1 MATNK
6 RKIGAVISLDGES
19 QFKRQVQ
26 SCNASLKTMRSEMS
40 MVTEQFKGQANSV
53 EALEAKHST
62 LEKTLSESTK
72 LQDTLQDALEN
83 AQKNYEKA
91 GSSLSGYEE
100 QLANARKAL
109 EELEKQ
115 QSDNADESLVKQVQ
129 DQRAEMEQL
138 ENVVKRAQTA
148 YAKAGDSVQAWQ
160 RQLNETKTSVMKL
173 SAEIAEND
181 RYLEE
186 ARQSADATAHSID
199 AMGKQVKETS
209 HDVKETTSDTTQAVE
224 DLTSATA
231 EFFTTDMI
239 VEYADNVAE
248 KFQALA
254 EVAWE
259 SAQQIDEAY
268 DLIAKKT
275 GATGQDLEQYK
286 HIINNIYADVP
297 AEMGEIADA
306 VGAVSQRFKA
316 PSTEVEQLS
325 TKMVKFAKIT
335 DEDVTETLR
344 GAGRVLTAF
353 GDGMEGAD
361 TLLDTLLA
369 SAQDKGVQIDE
380 VLENTLTNANAFKKL
395 DLSSSG
401 AVRFMGSLMEAGV
414 EAEGAVSSLE
424 TAYDNCMENGKDFKS
439 ELLRVNDALKDGSVS
454 TQDMADAQELFGD
467 AFAKIADAIAS
478 GNIDFRYLIENMND
492 LSGISGRVDKTFD
505 ETVDSTDDITVA
517 VSNLKSALGKLTKDG
532 FRAVA
537 PLVEDFADIVSDV
550 NESLEDTPDVVK
562 KTVGVVGLLATGCG
576 ILAPKIFAVKT
587 ALDGL
592 KTAKDIAQTL
602 HTVADA
608 TDDVADVANITAT
621 SVGATG
627 KSFASV
633 AKSAGP
639 YVALV
644 AGSLAVLKG
653 LQMASDKYVED
664 MKSADA
670 SLANLLDTSDTYTQQ
685 LDDVKNR
692 LAETVDK
699 SNNLEVLGKAQVAQP
714 LVDSLSKLGK
724 QSYFTVGELGLME
737 DQVRKLNDVYPDLD
751 LSIDKSTKKFHVKG
765 QEIKDLSSY
774 MDTYMKKIEDT
785 ARKEILLSLKKDQ
798 VEAEIDFE
806 VSKSRMGELKKQM
819 EKELAKAGI
828 GSLEEFQ
835 KMNPL
840 KKAWLNM
847 NPVDGLVDTE
857 LFYRLKEEYDE
868 LNDKQ
873 HELNDSYIASE
884 ERVKALEKAI
894 QESSV
899 QMDVNATAT
908 KKSAESWTGAGAE
921 VDAYAQKYVDL
932 GVKLKSFDG
941 DIEGFRNSFTEEEEA
956 LRNLFDTTVVVW
968 QNSYDSIMS
977 GLGQEVISLTDS
989 MGAWQAYRDEV
1000 GNSINS
1006 VSTLFQE
1013 RQKDDETTWTSM
1025 TDGLISNAD
1034 AYNLW
1039 NENVNAVLE
1048 SARYKNDEAFRQI
1061 ANSIMLSGID
1071 SAEYLDNFVQNVN
1084 LKTTEAKD
1092 DISKFT
1098 DLNTETEQY
1107 ASQMATLKTA
1117 TEESMSGIAWI
1128 FDATKTEAQRSLEE
1142 LSASLTEK
1150 SEEYTA
1156 YSDNAKNLVESE
1168 RYKTD
1173 ESFRTMV
1180 NTMLQQGMAG
1190 AGVLAE
1196 LWTAMESGN
1205 GEVDTLLSSFQN
1217 FETAMGGFADVT
1229 ASTETALQQGM
1240 DSMVSIVSNSG
1251 EAFRIAMV
1259 NDEVLM
1265 ASGVTGEHLTSAVDS
1280 AISKSLERITSENMQ
1295 SQAEDA
1301 GEQIGKSI
1309 ATGIENGMNSVLNP
1323 QEIKSSNKQV
1333 SKWDYNPQDTDR
1345 SKYPSVT
1352 NQMNLTVNQQ
1362 KNGWWGEITDWIRKS
1377 LS

>member
-1 MATNK
+1 MASNK
-6 RKIGAVISLDGES
+6 RKIGAVIALDGES
-19 QFKRQVQ
+19 AFKKSV
-26 SCNASLKTMRSEMS
+26 SACNTSLKTMKSEMS
-40 MVTEQFKGQANSV
+40 LVTEQFKGQANSMD
-53 EALEAKHST
+53 ALRAKHDV
-62 LEKTLSESTK
+62 LEKTLDKSVALQSELEK
-72 LQDTLQDALEN
+72 ALEN
-83 AQKNYEKA
+83 SQKNYAEA
-91 GSSLSGYEE
+91 GNQLDSYRK
-100 QLANARKAL
+100 QLATATSAL
-109 EELEKQ
+109 ADLEKQ
-115 QSDNADESLVKQVQ
+115 QSENADDSLAEQIKSQKE
-129 DQRAEMEQL
+129 EMERLTSIVQRG
-138 ENVVKRAQTA
+138 EKA
-148 YAKAGDSVQAWQ
+148 YAKA
-160 RQLNETKTSVMKL
+160 ETSVESWQQKL
-173 SAEIAEND
+173 NDAKVQVVRLQREIDTNNSYMD
-181 RYLEE
+181 E
-186 ARQSADATAHSID
+186 ASRSADGCATSID

-209 HDVKETTSDTTQAVE
+209 HEVKETTSETTQAVE
-224 DLTSATA
+224 ELTSATA

-268 DLIAKKT
+268 DLIARKT

-286 HIINNIYADVP
+286 HIINNIYADIP

-344 GAGRVLTAF
+344 GADRVLTAF

-369 SAQDKGVQIDE
+369 SAQDKGIQIDE

-401 AVRFMGSLMEAGV
+401 AVRFMGSLMESGI

-424 TAYDNCMENGKDFKS
+424 TAYDNCMEQGKDFKS

-454 TQDMADAQELFGD
+454 TQDMSDAQELFGD
-467 AFAKIADAIAS
+467 AFTKIADAIAS

-608 TDDVADVANITAT
+608 TDDVADAANITAS
-621 SVGATG
+621 SVCATG
-627 KSFASV
+627 KSFASM

-664 MKSADA
+664 MKEADA

-685 LDDVKNR
+685 LDDIKNR

-751 LSIDKSTKKFHVKG
+751 LSIDESTKKLHVKG

-835 KMNPL
+835 KMNPFE
-840 KKAWLNM
+840 KGCLNM

-899 QMDVNATAT
+899 QMDENATAT

-956 LRNLFDTTVVVW
+956 LRNLFDTTVASW
-968 QNSYDSIMS
+968 QTSYDTVMS
-977 GLGQEVISLTDS
+977 GLGNEVLALTDNV
-989 MGAWQAYRDEV
+989 GAWKSYRDEV
-1000 GNSINS
+1000 ENSINS
-1006 VSTLFQE
+1006 VSSLFTVREQ
-1013 RQKDDETTWTSM
+1013 DENKSWENM
-1025 TDGLISNAD
+1025 QNGLVSNAN
-1034 AYNLW
+1034 AYDLW
-1039 NENVNAVLE
+1039 NANVNAVLE
-1048 SARYKNDEAFRQI
+1048 SARYQTDEAFREI
-1061 ANSIMLSGID
+1061 ANRIMLSGIE
-1071 SAEYLDNFVQNVN
+1071 SADYLDNFVQHVD
-1084 LKTTEAKD
+1084 LTTSQAKD
-1092 DISKFT
+1092 DIAAFT
-1098 DLNTETEQY
+1098 DLSGETETY
-1107 ASQMATLKTA
+1107 ANNMANLKTA
-1117 TEESMSGIAWI
+1117 TEESLGGIANV
-1128 FDATKTEAQRSLEE
+1128 FDATKSAAQQSLEE
-1142 LSASLTEK
+1142 LSASLNEK
-1150 SEEYTA
+1150 AEEYTDYA
-1156 YSDNAKNLVESE
+1156 GNAKSLVESE

-1173 ESFRTMV
+1173 EGFRTMV
-1180 NTMLQQGMAG
+1180 NTLLQQGMAG
-1190 AGVLAE
+1190 AGMIE
-1196 LWTAMESGN
+1196 QLWTAMEEGN
-1205 GEVDTLLSSFQN
+1205 GTVDTLLGSFQN
-1217 FETAMGGFADVT
+1217 FESSMSGFADVT
-1229 ASTETALQQGM
+1229 ASVETALQDNMGN
-1240 DSMVSIVSNSG
+1240 MVTIVNDSG
-1251 EAFRIAMV
+1251 EAFKIAMM
-1259 NDEVLM
+1259 NDEIMM
-1265 ASGVTGEHLTSAVDS
+1265 ASGMTGEYLSSAVDD
-1280 AISKSLERITSENMQ
+1280 AIANTIAQMQ
-1295 SQAEDA
+1295 SVETQQDAKEA
-1301 GEQIGKSI
+1301 GEAVGKQY
-1309 ATGIENGMNSVLNP
+1309 AQGIQAGVDSVLSAREVESP
-1323 QEIKSSNKQV
+1323 KPV
-1333 SKWDYNPQDTDR
+1333 SKWDYNPSDSDR
-1345 SKYPSVT
+1345 SKYPRVT
-1352 NQMNLTVNQQ
+1352 NNMNLTVNQ
-1362 KNGWWGEITDWIRKS
+1362 NDGGWFGEITDWIRRQ